1 MFGSRTNCIGCH
13 LEEKLINGEKVMHGN
28 GQSCVS
34 CHTEKHDQML
44 DRWDNEVREGLSSVE
59 ELKIESLALL
69 KKATGKAPA
78 ESLIEAN
85 KMYAE
90 ANSNLDIVRFGNGVH
105 NKKYSILLISEA
117 GYIFEDLL
125 DLLEEVISN

>member
-1 MFGSRTNCIGCH
+1 
-13 LEEKLINGEKVMHGN
+13 
-28 GQSCVS
+28 
-34 CHTEKHDQML
+34 
-44 DRWDNEVREGLSSVE
+44 
-59 ELKIESLALL
+59 
-69 KKATGKAPA
+69 
-78 ESLIEAN
+78 
-85 KMYAE
+85 MYAE